1 MRLKNRK
8 RYFTQWD
15 RGQRIIVDECPP
27 ETYIHF
33 SNTRSEQAYVVQ
45 TDENL
50 EAEVPDVLLQEPYPI
65 TAWIYRVEGEMRY
78 TENRRE
84 FQVIKRARPEDY
96 IWSDDDRKYWD
107 SKVDK
112 EWGTQYAGKFLS
124 IGADGFVTVSDITD
138 VTVSDKFFVFEQAV
152 ASNRWTV
159 EHNLDKYPSVT
170 VVDSAGT
177 IIIGEVAYLSRNSL
191 RITFQSAFSGKAY
204 MN

>member
-45 TDENL
+45 TDSNL
-50 EAEVPDVLLQEPYPI
+50 EAEVPDILLQEPYPI

-138 VTVSDKFFVFEQAV
+138 VTVSDKFFIFEQAV

-159 EHNLDKYPSVT
+159 NHNLDKYPSVT

-177 IIIGEVAYLSRNSL
+177 IIIGEVAYLSRNDL

>member
-15 RGQRIIVDECPP
+15 RAQRIIVDECPTG
-27 ETYIHF
+27 TYIHF
-33 SNTRSEQAYVVQ
+33 SNTRSEEAYVVQ
-45 TDENL
+45 TDANL

-65 TAWIYRVEGEMRY
+65 TAWVYRVDGDMRY
-78 TENRRE
+78 TETRRE
-84 FQVIKRARPEDY
+84 FQVIVRPRPEDY
-96 IWSDDDRKYWD
+96 IWTDEDRKYWD
-107 SKVDK
+107 MKVDK

-138 VTVSDKFFVFEQAV
+138 VTVSDKFFVFEQVV

-159 EHNLDKYPSVT
+159 NHNLDKYPSVT

-177 IIIGEVAYLSRNSL
+177 IIIGEVAYLSRNDL
-191 RITFQSAFSGKAY
+191 RITFQSAFAGKAY
-204 MN
+204 LN